1 VLQAWVPDSSRWRI
15 LRPIFDVDAET
26 SIPTWFSSVQLFT
39 VGLLLLVQSRQPS
52 RRRLLLLVGAL
63 GFMFLSVDEGAAVHD
78 RIYVIARNRPPF
90 VGVQFLAWMVPYF
103 FIAAVLVLV
112 LAKPILL
119 TYRRFRRE
127 SALAGAGA
135 TLFVTGGVVSRS
147 SRTTCCTP

>member
-1 VLQAWVPDSSRWRI
+1 
-15 LRPIFDVDAET
+15 
-26 SIPTWFSSVQLFT
+26 
-39 VGLLLLVQSRQPS
+39 
-52 RRRLLLLVGAL
+52 
-63 GFMFLSVDEGAAVHD
+63 VHD

-112 LAKPILL
+112 LANPILL

-135 TLFVTGGVVSRS
+135 TLFVTGGVVFEILSHYVLYAVGDAGWPFLLTVAAEEFCEMTGVTLMLYAFLRLGLRMHCDRRPPGAS
-147 SRTTCCTP
+147 